1 MRYNVHTYMDYK
13 KLIDELCDVVLT
25 EKGSDL
31 HVGEGIVPTI
41 RVSGSLRP
49 LANRPAF
56 TKEDMQGVLQAL
68 LSNDDIE
75 TFNKERQVDF
85 SYKATG
91 GQRFRGNAFI
101 GLDRPGVALRL
112 IPPKA
117 MSFAEL
123 SLPEELEQF
132 AHMEQGFFLV
142 VGPTGHGKST
152 TLTAIIEIVNQ
163 TRMEHI
169 VTIEDPIEFVYTPQ
183 KSIIDQREVGRD
195 ATNFYDAL
203 KSTFRQDVDVI
214 LVGEMRGPET
224 MGTAVTAAETGHMV
238 FSTLHTNTASQTIDR
253 IIGSFEAR
261 QQNQV
266 RQQLSGS
273 LVGIFSQRLLPRVS
287 GGLIPAYE
295 LLINTPAVA
304 NLIREGRTHEIN
316 TMIET
321 GSQLGMIDMNRKLAE
336 LVDAGEISIE
346 NAYRFSTNPKML
358 ERLI

>member
-1 MRYNVHTYMDYK
+1 MGYNLFNMDYK
-13 KLIDELCDVVLT
+13 TLINELCDVVLS

-49 LANRPAF
+49 LPNKKVFSA
-56 TKEDMQGVLQAL
+56 EDMQGVLKAV
-68 LSNDDIE
+68 LSEEDIDK
-75 TFNKERQVDF
+75 FNKRQQVDF
-85 SYKATG
+85 SFKANSG
-91 GQRFRGNAFI
+91 ARFRGNAFVQ
-101 GLDRPGVALRL
+101 LNQPALALRL

-117 MSFAEL
+117 MTFEEL
-123 SLPEELEQF
+123 ALPRELEQF

-152 TLTAIIEIVNQ
+152 TLTAIIEIINQ

-169 VTIEDPIEFVYTPQ
+169 VTIEDPIEFVYTPA
-183 KSIIDQREVGRD
+183 KSIIDQREVGSD
-195 ATNFYDAL
+195 AVSFYDAL
-203 KSTFRQDVDVI
+203 KGAFRQDVDVI
-214 LVGEMRGPET
+214 LVGEMRETET

-238 FSTLHTNTASQTIDR
+238 FSTLHTNTAAQTIDR

-261 QQNQV
+261 EQNQV
-266 RQQLSGS
+266 RQQLAGS
-273 LVGIFSQRLLPRVS
+273 LAGIFSQRLIPRVS
-287 GGLIPAYE
+287 GGLVPAYE
-295 LLINTPAVA
+295 LLINTPAIA
-304 NLIREGRTHEIN
+304 NLIREGRSHEIN

-321 GSQLGMIDMNRKLAE
+321 GSQLGMIDINRKLAE
-336 LVDAGEISIE
+336 LVNAGEISIE

>member
-1 MRYNVHTYMDYK
+1 MDYK
-13 KLIDELCDVVLT
+13 KMIDELCGMVLSQN
-25 EKGSDL
+25 GSDL
-31 HVGEGIVPTI
+31 HVGEGIIPTI
-41 RVSGSLRP
+41 RVSGLLQP
-49 LANRPAF
+49 LAQRQAF
-56 TKEDMQGVLQAL
+56 TPEDMKGVLQAL
-68 LSNDDIE
+68 LSDEDIE
-75 TFNKERQVDF
+75 TFNKKRQVDF
-85 SYKATG
+85 SYKSAQ

-101 GLDRPGVALRL
+101 QLDQPGVALRL
-112 IPPKA
+112 IPPHA
-117 MSFAEL
+117 MSFADL
-123 SLPEELEQF
+123 RLPDELEQF

-152 TLTAIIEIVNQ
+152 TLTAIIEIINQ

-169 VTIEDPIEFVYTPQ
+169 VTIEDPIEFVYTPK

-195 ATNFYDAL
+195 AVNFPDAL
-203 KSTFRQDVDVI
+203 KATFRQDVDVM

-273 LVGIFSQRLLPRVS
+273 LAGIFSQRLIPKVG
-287 GGLIPAYE
+287 GGLVPAYE
-295 LLINTPAVA
+295 LLLNTPAVA

-321 GSQLGMIDMNRKLAE
+321 GSQMGMIDMNRRLAE
-336 LVDAGEISIE
+336 MVTANEITIE
-346 NAYRFSTNPKML
+346 DAYRFSTNPKML